1 MIISDKERVISFKRA
16 LENSDIYN
24 KLIDLSEEDLLV
36 ILNSSVLPNAISNDN
51 LKFSILFSML
61 FSKNKTELKKIEQS
75 FKDISELVGILSR
88 TEKGLLKYGYFY
100 GFKYYNWEYA
110 MNLFVKNSYDPAKG
124 PLLKQ
129 KIISSSIFRKIFPFI
144 YNIIKKGEKNE
155 RFPRF

>member
-1 MIISDKERVISFKRA
+1 MTINEKERVISFKRV
-16 LENSDIYN
+16 LENTEIYG

-36 ILNSSVLPNAISNDN
+36 ILNSAVMPNSISNDN
-51 LKFSILFSML
+51 LKFSLLFSML
-61 FSKNKTELKKIEQS
+61 FAKNKTELKKIEQS
-75 FKDISELVGILSR
+75 FENMSELVSILSR

-100 GFKYYNWEYA
+100 GFRYYNWEYA
-110 MNLFVKNSYDPAKG
+110 MNLFVKNSHDPARG

-129 KIISSSIFRKIFPFI
+129 KVISSSVFRKIFPFI